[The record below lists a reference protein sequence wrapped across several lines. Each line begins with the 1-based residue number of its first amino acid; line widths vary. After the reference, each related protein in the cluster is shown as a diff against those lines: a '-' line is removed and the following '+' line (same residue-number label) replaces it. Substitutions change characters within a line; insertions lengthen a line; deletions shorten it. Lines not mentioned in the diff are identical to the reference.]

1 MNAYDRYQKWLNSD
15 KVSETLKEKIRKM
28 SPEVMDDAFYKDIE
42 FGTAGMRGI
51 LGPGTNRINVFTIR
65 KATIAFAQFLLNK
78 FKDAR
83 DRGVVISHDN
93 RKMSRE
99 FTFECAHVLNTM
111 GFRAFIFDSLR
122 PTPEL
127 SFAVRFKRAC
137 GGIMITASH
146 NPKEHNGFK
155 VYDENGCQLVP
166 QKIKPL

>member
-1 MNAYDRYQKWLNSD
+1 MELA
-15 KVSETLKEKIRKM
+15 
-28 SPEVMDDAFYKDIE
+28 
-42 FGTAGMRGI
+42 
-51 LGPGTNRINVFTIR
+51 
-65 KATIAFAQFLLNK
+65 NK

-93 RKMSRE
+93 RHMSRE
-99 FTFECAHVLNTM
+99 FTFECAFVLNQM

-166 QKIKPL
+166 TKIKPLLDIIDSMPEEIECKVPL